1 MWGSHL
7 LSCIHSS
14 GVYTPVAR
22 KPLPRYQDKMVLCS
36 HFKYPTCDYV
46 HSYSITPCHTPFG
59 NMSLAVSIK
68 QWTAPEQTKTVCTQ
82 GEDVHFSTEGQG
94 TI

>member
-1 MWGSHL
+1 MY
-7 LSCIHSS
+7 I
-14 GVYTPVAR
+14 VTPLR
-22 KPLPRYQDKMVLCS
+22 
-36 HFKYPTCDYV
+36 
-46 HSYSITPCHTPFG
+46 PCHTPVG

-94 TI
+94 TIYCPNSSVDTRKRGINISAQRVASLHRWAPCPGTTCARCLM